1 MIPKIIHY
9 CWFGRAPLPDKAK
22 KCIESWRKHCP
33 DYTILEWNEDNFD
46 IHQNGYTEMCCKE
59 KKYAFLADYA
69 RLQIKTRAAST
80 LT

>member
-46 IHQNGYTEMCCKE
+46 IRQNGYTEMCCKE

-69 RLQIKTRAAST
+69 RLQIIEKRGR
-80 LT
+80 LLL

>member
-33 DYTILEWNEDNFD
+33 DYTILEWNENNFD
-46 IHQNGYTEMCCKE
+46 IHQNGYTEMC
-59 KKYAFLADYA
+59 
-69 RLQIKTRAAST
+69 
-80 LT
+80 

>member
-33 DYTILEWNEDNFD
+33 DYTILELSL
-46 IHQNGYTEMCCKE
+46 IHISEP
-59 KKYAFLADYA
+59 
-69 RLQIKTRAAST
+69 TRPY
-80 LT
+80 

>member
-9 CWFGRAPLPDKAK
+9 CWFGRAPLPDKAQ

-33 DYTILEWNEDNFD
+33 DYTILEWNENNFD

-59 KKYAFLADYA
+59 KK
-69 RLQIKTRAAST
+69 
-80 LT
+80 